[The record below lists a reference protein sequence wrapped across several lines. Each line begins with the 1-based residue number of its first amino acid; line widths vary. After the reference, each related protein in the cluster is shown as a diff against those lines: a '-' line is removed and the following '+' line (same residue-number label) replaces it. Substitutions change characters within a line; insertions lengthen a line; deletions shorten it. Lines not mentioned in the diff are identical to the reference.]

1 LRFLED
7 ITDRAGVWLAALGGV
22 TLVSMMLLIVVNMF
36 LRQISRPFGATVEV
50 VAWLSATTIS
60 LSLAYSQMKKAHI
73 SIDMVTG
80 RFPRRVRLVIRSLML
95 LVGAGLFSLG
105 AYRLVLYALNL
116 RDIGTVSNTLL
127 WPFWPMVLVAA
138 LGVAFF
144 VWRLLL
150 DIAGG
155 LDKGWSH
162 E

>member
-7 ITDRAGVWLAALGGV
+7 ITNRASVWLAAVGGV
-22 TLVSMMLLIVVNMF
+22 TLVAMMLVIVVNMF
-36 LRQISRPFGATVEV
+36 LRQLNRPFGATVEV
-50 VAWLSATTIS
+50 VAWLSAITIA
-60 LSLAYSQMKKAHI
+60 LSLGYSQTKKAHI

-80 RFPRRVRLVIRSLML
+80 RFPKRIRLAIKSFML
-95 LVGAGLFSLG
+95 FIAVTLFALA

-138 LGVAFF
+138 LGVGFF
-144 VWRLLL
+144 VWRLVL
-150 DIAGG
+150 DIMLG
-155 LDKGWSH
+155 LEKGWR